1 MIGDEIY
8 QLARKLWPLN
18 RSISGEGV
26 RETLDVISK
35 YIPSINIKSIPSGT
49 KVFDWTVPKEW
60 RVKEA
65 YILDPNGKKI
75 CDYSINNLHLVGY
88 SAPFKGNIELQE
100 LKKHLHTLPDQPTA
114 IPYVTS
120 YYKSRW
126 GFCLTHDQLNTL
138 ENGTYE
144 VVIDTTLFDGQIDY
158 GELIIKGK
166 SDKEIFL
173 STYICHPSM
182 ANNEL
187 SGITVVTFLSKWLLE
202 INNPEYSYRI
212 IFIPET
218 IGSIAYLS
226 MNYKEMKKKI
236 IAGFNVSCVG
246 DDRAYSYLPSRS
258 GNTLSDL
265 VAKHILKWIDK
276 NFIEYSWLD
285 RGSDERQYCA
295 PGIDLPIASILRSK
309 YGSYPEYH
317 TSLDNLEKVVTPKG
331 LEGGYWALRKAI
343 KAIERNKRYKASFLC
358 EPQMGKRGLYSTLS
372 TKQSDIKVKLMMDIL
387 SFSDGENS
395 LVNIAENLNVPVW
408 SLYDSVDILEKH
420 NLIYS
425 I

>member
-126 GFCLTHDQLNTL
+126 G
-138 ENGTYE
+138 
-144 VVIDTTLFDGQIDY
+144 
-158 GELIIKGK
+158 
-166 SDKEIFL
+166 
-173 STYICHPSM
+173 
-182 ANNEL
+182 
-187 SGITVVTFLSKWLLE
+187 
-202 INNPEYSYRI
+202 
-212 IFIPET
+212 
-218 IGSIAYLS
+218 
-226 MNYKEMKKKI
+226 
-236 IAGFNVSCVG
+236 
-246 DDRAYSYLPSRS
+246 
-258 GNTLSDL
+258 
-265 VAKHILKWIDK
+265 
-276 NFIEYSWLD
+276 
-285 RGSDERQYCA
+285 
-295 PGIDLPIASILRSK
+295 
-309 YGSYPEYH
+309 
-317 TSLDNLEKVVTPKG
+317 
-331 LEGGYWALRKAI
+331 
-343 KAIERNKRYKASFLC
+343 
-358 EPQMGKRGLYSTLS
+358 
-372 TKQSDIKVKLMMDIL
+372 
-387 SFSDGENS
+387 
-395 LVNIAENLNVPVW
+395 
-408 SLYDSVDILEKH
+408 
-420 NLIYS
+420 
-425 I
+425 